1 MRMRMKPG
9 KSAIGLVIALLITV
23 VICSCGVSEK
33 DEKKLFNAM
42 KENGLLDL
50 TCDYE
55 DYDSIRKVD
64 QSPIP
69 AVITY
74 YEYNQNGISYTI
86 DYDSRILR
94 DNDTVYQVR
103 VTTVEGEK
111 SDTAVYYFEKD
122 SFQFR
127 EKK

>member
-1 MRMRMKPG
+1 MRMKSG
-9 KSAIGLVIALLITV
+9 KSAIGLVIVLLITV
-23 VICSCGVSEK
+23 VICGCGVSEK

-42 KENGLLDL
+42 KENGLLAL
-50 TCDYE
+50 TCDYG

-69 AVITY
+69 AMITY

-94 DNDTVYQVR
+94 ENDSVYQVR
-103 VTTVEGEK
+103 VTTVVEGK
-111 SDTAVYYFEKD
+111 SETCVYYFEKD